1 MNKSYRSIYN
11 ETTGTYVAVQET
23 ARAKG
28 KRSSSSVAV
37 CAASLLVASTMGLAA
52 ETPEFASV
60 TVGATGAQTQLSS
73 TGANQLQIG
82 STGAKP
88 ITVDAATGVTQ
99 A

>member
-52 ETPEFASV
+52 GDAVANSV
-60 TVGATGAQTQLSS
+60 TFNDQQVWG
-73 TGANQLQIG
+73 G
-82 STGAKP
+82 S
-88 ITVDAATGVTQ
+88 VN
-99 A
+99 